1 MTGFNSYYQK
11 SRAFSL
17 LNNTDGYSY
26 PDSLP
31 MRRQFE
37 IVHEACEVQEEA
49 RILER
54 LLTDQ
59 RTVIEAFKRKIQ
71 GLEIDNSK
79 QLHFILAKT
88 LRRLNNYDRTFR
100 EIQADAK
107 NVTNLVKPII
117 SFLSPLVLTLK

>member
-1 MTGFNSYYQK
+1 
-11 SRAFSL
+11 
-17 LNNTDGYSY
+17 
-26 PDSLP
+26 